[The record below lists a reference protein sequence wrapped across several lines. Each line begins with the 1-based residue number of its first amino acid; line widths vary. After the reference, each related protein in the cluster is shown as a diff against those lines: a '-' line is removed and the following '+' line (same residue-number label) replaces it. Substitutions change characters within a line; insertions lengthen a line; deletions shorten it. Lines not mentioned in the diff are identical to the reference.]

1 MSCPESR
8 LFVTCLALSTTG
20 RGKQIFYDRKT
31 THAQTGMI
39 LGWYDKYADKT
50 FKREGSFFGNGDQ
63 TERILGEFRK
73 S

>member
-1 MSCPESR
+1 
-8 LFVTCLALSTTG
+8 
-20 RGKQIFYDRKT
+20 
-31 THAQTGMI
+31 MI
-39 LGWYDKYADKT
+39 LGWYDNYADKT